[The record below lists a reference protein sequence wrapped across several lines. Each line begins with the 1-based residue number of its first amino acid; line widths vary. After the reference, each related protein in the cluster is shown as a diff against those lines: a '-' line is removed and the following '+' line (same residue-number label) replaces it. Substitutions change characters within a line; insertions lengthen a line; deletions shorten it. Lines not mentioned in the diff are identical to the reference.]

1 MSRNRRPQRL
11 TTLAAAAAATDT
23 AEYLTFAREEVEDRK
38 RFRWALVFAAIVHL
52 GLFLVTLP
60 ELAAEVR
67 EPEPQKVFVVTPV
80 RFKLPPPEPQRK
92 LPPPR
97 VRRVPVPDPTPN
109 APEPL
114 VTEPEIAMSL
124 DAIDTGIT
132 GIPEAPPPFEPSGPI
147 RVDGDVRAP
156 VKIFAPPPVYTEHAR
171 RARVS
176 GLVIVEAVIDKTG
189 RVTGVSVL
197 KGLPLGLDRAAVDAI
212 GEWRFQPATLNGK
225 PVSVLYNLTV
235 NFQLQ

>member
-1 MSRNRRPQRL
+1 MTRSPRSQLPNPP
-11 TTLAAAAAATDT
+11 AAESD
-23 AEYLTFAREEVEDRK
+23 EFLIFAREEIEDRK
-38 RFRWALVFAAIVHL
+38 RFRWALVVAAFVHV

-60 ELAAEVR
+60 ELAAEIR

-80 RFKLPPPEPQRK
+80 RFRLPPPEPQRDI
-92 LPPPR
+92 PPQR
-97 VRRVPVPDPTPN
+97 AQRIPVPDPTPDD
-109 APEPL
+109 PEPL
-114 VTEPEIAMSL
+114 VTEPQIEMTL
-124 DAIDTGIT
+124 DAIDTGII

-147 RVDGDVRAP
+147 RVRGNVRAP

-171 RARVS
+171 RARVN
-176 GLVIVEAVIDKTG
+176 GLVIVEAVIDQTG
-189 RVTGVSVL
+189 SVTNVNVL

-212 GEWRFQPATLNGK
+212 REWTFEPATLNGK